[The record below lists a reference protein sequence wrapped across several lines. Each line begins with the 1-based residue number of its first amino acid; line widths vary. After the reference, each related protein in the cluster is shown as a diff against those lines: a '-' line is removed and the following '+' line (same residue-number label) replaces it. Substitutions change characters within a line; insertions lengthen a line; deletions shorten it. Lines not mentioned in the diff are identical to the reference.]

1 MLTQIIALN
10 DSLLSFKSDLQ
21 EKIIRQK
28 NFFSGNARLTN
39 YFFGP
44 NEDKN
49 LPPEDILYHKIEDI
63 LLQLDCINTL
73 LDNVILARV

>member
-28 NFFSGNARLTN
+28 SFFSGNSRLSN
-39 YFFGP
+39 YFFGL

-49 LPPEDILYHKIEDI
+49 IPSEEILNHKIEDI